1 MRNLFIL
8 VVFLINTQLSAQVV
22 IKGYIYDDISSETLI
37 GANIIASNGSGTV
50 SDFEGYY
57 ELTLPYGE
65 VELRVSYVGYKEEK
79 KKLSLEKDLT
89 LNFYL
94 STQILDE
101 VQVVSDIARSRET
114 PVAFSNISPKK
125 LEEELAGQD
134 IPMILNSTPGV
145 YATQSGGGDG
155 DARISI
161 RGFNQRNVAVMID
174 GIPMNDMENGWV
186 YWSNWFGLDLM
197 TKTIQVQRGLGA
209 SKLAIPAVGGTMNIL
224 TKGINNNK
232 EVSFS
237 QNVGNN
243 GFLRSTLGYNSGKL
257 KNGWGYSLAGSYK
270 RGNGWV
276 DQTWTE
282 GFFYFMKIQKK
293 FNNHSLSFTAFGAPQ
308 EHGQRSYKK
317 AISLYDMDY
326 AASLGIDTSG
336 IDGGYGL
343 RYNEHWGDLNRYTV
357 NFDQN
362 GNPIDTTFAKNEV
375 VNEKM
380 NYYHKP
386 QLSLN
391 HLWSVNKKM
400 VVSNVLYASLGNGGG
415 TGVTPSL
422 VSGSFNSNRQI
433 DFQSMYDRNSG
444 NTRESLLGFTYD
456 PSIDPLYS
464 STERKSTQFLRSS
477 INNHRWFGLLSTYN
491 YQANK
496 EYTFSGGVDLRH
508 YTGEHYREV
517 YDLLGGDYYV
527 ANENVAARDSS
538 AVIRKGDKFAY
549 HNDGLVKWLGLFQQM
564 EYNTGNWSAFVNVS
578 FSSTGYK
585 RIDYFRPMDLV
596 LDDTLMVQ
604 ALSYGDTILN
614 NGNEY
619 TVDSPEARHTESKW
633 KWIPGYTLKTGLNY
647 NLDEFNN
654 VFMNVGYL
662 EKAPKFRN
670 IFDFD
675 NRLFANIR
683 NEEVAAIEFG
693 HSYSSNKIS
702 SNLNLY
708 HTQWRNKPQSGSAV
722 VGGEPIMYNINGI
735 DALHKGVEFDVS
747 IKVTEKISLEFL
759 SSVGDWRWTSGDTI
773 RSYDDNNQLIG
784 LDYFDAS
791 GVHVGDAAQLQLGS
805 SLRYQ
810 FDKNAYI
817 KLKAMRFDN
826 HYADFNPFDL
836 QGEDVG
842 RDSWKTPAYSLLDL
856 HGGCRFRY
864 AGMLLDFKINVLN
877 VLNTIYISDALN
889 NDSYISGNQFNFDA
903 ASASVFFGMG
913 RRLTSS
919 LKISF

>member
-1 MRNLFIL
+1 
-8 VVFLINTQLSAQVV
+8 
-22 IKGYIYDDISSETLI
+22 
-37 GANIIASNGSGTV
+37 
-50 SDFEGYY
+50 
-57 ELTLPYGE
+57 
-65 VELRVSYVGYKEEK
+65 
-79 KKLSLEKDLT
+79 
-89 LNFYL
+89 
-94 STQILDE
+94 
-101 VQVVSDIARSRET
+101 
-114 PVAFSNISPKK
+114 
-125 LEEELAGQD
+125 
-134 IPMILNSTPGV
+134 
-145 YATQSGGGDG
+145 
-155 DARISI
+155 
-161 RGFNQRNVAVMID
+161 
-174 GIPMNDMENGWV
+174 
-186 YWSNWFGLDLM
+186 
-197 TKTIQVQRGLGA
+197 
-209 SKLAIPAVGGTMNIL
+209 
-224 TKGINNNK
+224 
-232 EVSFS
+232 
-237 QNVGNN
+237 
-243 GFLRSTLGYNSGKL
+243 
-257 KNGWGYSLAGSYK
+257 
-270 RGNGWV
+270 
-276 DQTWTE
+276 
-282 GFFYFMKIQKK
+282 
-293 FNNHSLSFTAFGAPQ
+293 
-308 EHGQRSYKK
+308 
-317 AISLYDMDY
+317 
-326 AASLGIDTSG
+326 
-336 IDGGYGL
+336 
-343 RYNEHWGDLNRYTV
+343 
-357 NFDQN
+357 
-362 GNPIDTTFAKNEV
+362 
-375 VNEKM
+375 
-380 NYYHKP
+380 
-386 QLSLN
+386 
-391 HLWSVNKKM
+391 
-400 VVSNVLYASLGNGGG
+400 NVLYASLGNGGG

-422 VSGSFNSNRQI
+422 VSGSFNSSRQI
-433 DFQSMYDRNSG
+433 DFQSMYDRNIG

-464 STERKSTQFLRSS
+464 STEHKSTQFLRSS

-496 EYTFSGGVDLRH
+496 EYNFSGGVDLRH

-527 ANENVAARDSS
+527 ANESVAARDSS

-596 LDDTLMVQ
+596 LNDTIMVQ

-619 TVDSPEARHTESKW
+619 TVNSPEARHTESKW

-662 EKAPKFRN
+662 EKAPKFNN
-670 IFDFD
+670 IFDYD

-683 NEEVAAIEFG
+683 NEKVAAVEFG

-708 HTQWRNKPQSGSAV
+708 HTQWQNKPQSGSAV

-747 IKVTEKISLEFL
+747 IKISEKVSLEFL

-810 FDKNAYI
+810 FNKNTYV

-856 HGGCRFRY
+856 HGGYRFRY
-864 AGMLLDFKINVLN
+864 AGMLLDFKINILN

>member
-1 MRNLFIL
+1 MRNLIFL
-8 VVFLINTQLSAQVV
+8 GAFLINTLLSAQVTL
-22 IKGYIYDDISSETLI
+22 KGYIYDDISSETLI

-50 SDFEGYY
+50 SDFEGYF
-57 ELTLPYGE
+57 ELALPKGE
-65 VELRVSYVGYKEEK
+65 VEIRVSYVGYKEERMT
-79 KKLSLEKDLT
+79 LQLEQNKT
-89 LNFYL
+89 INFYL
-94 STQILDE
+94 STQILNE

-224 TKGINNNK
+224 TKGINNK
-232 EVSFS
+232 EEVSFS

-243 GFLRSTLGYNSGKL
+243 GFLRSTVGYNSGKL

-270 RGNGWV
+270 RGDGWV

-282 GFFYFMKIQKK
+282 GFFYFMKVQKK
-293 FNNHSLSFTAFGAPQ
+293 FNDHSLSFTAFGAPQ
-308 EHGQRSYKK
+308 SHGQRSYKK

-336 IDGGYGL
+336 VDGNYGL
-343 RYNEHWGDLNRYTV
+343 RYNEHWGELNRYTV
-357 NFDQN
+357 NFDEN

-400 VVSNVLYASLGNGGG
+400 VISNVLYASLGNGGG
-415 TGVTPSL
+415 TGITPSL

-456 PSIDPLYS
+456 PSIDPSYS

-491 YQANK
+491 YQANN

-527 ANENVAARDSS
+527 ANDNVAARDSS
-538 AVIRKGDKFAY
+538 AIIRKGDKFAY

-596 LDDTLMVQ
+596 LNDTIMVQ
-604 ALSYGDTILN
+604 VLSYGDTIFN

-633 KWIPGYTLKTGLNY
+633 KWIPGYTFKTGLNY

-654 VFMNVGYL
+654 VFMNLGYL

-683 NEEVAAIEFG
+683 NEEVAAIELG

-735 DALHKGVEFDVS
+735 NALHKGIEFDVS

-810 FDKNAYI
+810 FNKNAYV

-842 RDSWKTPAYSLLDL
+842 RDSWKTPAYSLIDF
-856 HGGCRFRY
+856 HGGYRFRY
-864 AGMLLDFKINVLN
+864 AGMHFDFKINVLN

-889 NDSYISGNQFNFDA
+889 NDSYISGNKFNFDA
-903 ASASVFFGMG
+903 ASASVFMGMG